1 MAFSFASAASGAS
14 GFGTNTTSGTTVKDG
29 PELQEI
35 QTDELGFAALNG
47 ETKVRLLPT
56 PWPSD
61 ALPPPSSSL
70 LSIASAKG
78 LLAAAGPD
86 ALYLTTTDK
95 VRDAFQSSPEIGTI
109 RLLKPEI
116 KIPQP
121 RLSHVA
127 FSSDESVLVVA
138 SERDGG
144 LAAFQVDRIIKG
156 ELGPAVQLSTN
167 GQGLRAL
174 VPNPVPE
181 HAELFALITVN
192 GDLMLLDLKAGSM
205 MLGSNG
211 PVLKDGAS
219 CLSWSNRG
227 KQLVAGMADGTAVQ
241 MKPDGTVV
249 AQIPKSTSIS
259 SDVHVS
265 GISWLEND
273 TFLIIYTPND
283 TSDGILP
290 SEYYIVNREPK
301 TTNYTFQK
309 LPEVLA
315 PFGLERLP
323 STHFIARLR
332 NFPPH
337 LQDLLIISAST
348 ASDVGLLS
356 KSDKALS
363 QQDPVISAFT
373 FTTIEDDTR
382 RAQLPLSETMQD
394 TSPIGMALD
403 LSSTEKVPNPIP
415 SDAEILETGGP
426 VPSLVILNNEGLLVS
441 WWIIYNDSVRQQ
453 TAFSGFANVEAARGS
468 SGKPTSTAS
477 SGPSPSTGTFGQL
490 NNASPLAKPTA
501 TFGAPATQAG
511 FGALTAK
518 PLGTSSPIAS
528 DKPSWATTGFAGP
541 GGSDTFGAATSK
553 PAFGAATAFGSAS
566 ALGSRQPPFGQSS
579 NIGGGSTFGASSL
592 SSPFASAGGASGG
605 SGFASFSKG
614 GGFGSFASGRTDQGT
629 QSPFAAAAGK
639 STFGEPST
647 SAFGTNKPAAPSFGG
662 AKPVEGQG
670 SFGNAGAFKLQSTF
684 QGDGSAKDDLLKPKE
699 PSGFGFGTSF
709 GDMLSGSKSAL
720 SPTHD
725 KEAEMEEES
734 AASEAESEGKEARGF
749 VAPATFNPPQTLV
762 TPPSTLTQSKATP
775 APPVSSLFGQ
785 PSHQTT
791 TPQPQTTTPG
801 WSFGALPSTTPK
813 ETPAPHMTLFGT
825 KTATTATPAAV
836 QKSEPVNTFAKI
848 EDGPKIKEE
857 PPSDEESIDLANVP
871 EAPLPPDTVSKP
883 RYASGDTSGSSN
895 RSKGSPEEAPLLPDF
910 LPVAKAGHN
919 DEEQPELPSEGEE
932 EDEDFS
938 SDFEGS
944 GEEVTGEVGSED
956 ETTEEQHEQLQTSP
970 ESSFKSGGR
979 STETS
984 PTGGLFT
991 KVSSKVVAQKPARP
1005 LFGEVG
1011 SGPVFAPP
1019 KPQESPR
1026 SPSPVRHLLPTEKL
1040 RVESAR
1046 SVSAPAHP
1054 RSIVDQRKA
1063 EYQKSALAAQAAKT
1077 REEEAAKEKARR
1089 EAVARQKAQ
1098 EEAEQLQPL
1107 QDDEDERLRQELA
1120 RPVSPSANL
1129 DDFITYQP
1137 KPPEETT
1144 KTGIPAQ
1151 IERLYSDINSM
1162 VFTLGINCRSLSA
1175 FMKYQQPEA
1184 TNKSWPS
1191 VLQSETPMDALNDEW
1206 FLTDITRLHEG
1217 QAVLSDLLADSQID
1231 HFGGKVQQCQAL
1243 IGRDLFELRT
1253 KLTSV
1258 RKTIHALSSSES
1270 GIAAPLS
1277 AEQASIQHDL
1287 RRAFTSVQTKLVQVE
1302 ECISVLRAK
1311 LAQSRPTDTIG
1322 RRSSIVGKAVS
1333 QKKPTVEA
1341 VTKTVSKMMS
1351 MAEQKSADIDFLEA
1365 QLKNLDLSLASS
1377 MISNGEAVKSPS
1389 TPVHGSR
1396 SANGTTPGSAGS
1408 IYHTPDSKFGSSTR
1422 SSKSFRASQNGGL
1435 SLISAEDRERCRAQA
1450 HRRKEAATMLKTVLE
1465 EKRKTAG
1472 AKR

>member
-1 MAFSFASAASGAS
+1 MAFSFANAASGSS
-14 GFGTNTTSGTTVKDG
+14 GFGTNNTGGATVKDG

-35 QTDELGFAALNG
+35 QTNELGFAAVNG
-47 ETKVRLLPT
+47 EAKVRLLPT
-56 PWPSD
+56 SWPSD
-61 ALPPPSSSL
+61 ALPPPFSSL

-86 ALYLTTTDK
+86 ALYLTTTGK
-95 VRDAFQSSPEIGTI
+95 VRDAFQSPPESGTI
-109 RLLKPEI
+109 RSFTPEI

-127 FSSDESVLVVA
+127 FSSDESVLVVS

-144 LAAFQVDRIIKG
+144 LAAFQVDSVTKG
-156 ELGPAVQLSTN
+156 ELGPAVQVSTN

-181 HAELFALITVN
+181 HAELFALITAN

-205 MLGSNG
+205 VSGSNG

-249 AQIPKSTSIS
+249 AQIPKSTSIA

-309 LPEVLA
+309 LPEVLP

-323 STHFIARLR
+323 SSHFIARLR

-363 QQDPVISAFT
+363 QQDPVVSAFT

-394 TSPIGMALD
+394 SSPIGMALD

-426 VPSLVILNNEGLLVS
+426 VPGLVILNNEGLLVS
-441 WWIIYNDSVRQQ
+441 WWFIYNDSVRQK
-453 TAFSGFANVEAARGS
+453 TSFSGFANVEAARGS
-468 SGKPTSTAS
+468 SGQPTSTA
-477 SGPSPSTGTFGQL
+477 PSRPTSSTGTFGQP
-490 NNASPLAKPTA
+490 NNVSPLAKPTA
-501 TFGAPATQAG
+501 PTFGAPTLQAG
-511 FGALTAK
+511 FGALSAK

-541 GGSDTFGAATSK
+541 GGSNTFGGATSK

-566 ALGSRQPPFGQSS
+566 ALGSRQPPFGQAS
-579 NIGGGSTFGASSL
+579 NIGGSSTFGASSV
-592 SSPFASAGGASGG
+592 SSPFASAGASGG

-614 GGFGSFASGRTDQGT
+614 GGFGSFASGRPDQGT

-639 STFGEPST
+639 STFGEPSAG
-647 SAFGTNKPAAPSFGG
+647 AFGSTQSAAPSFGG

-670 SFGNAGAFKLQSTF
+670 SFGNAGAFTLQSTF
-684 QGDGSAKDDLLKPKE
+684 QGDGSARDDLPKPKE
-699 PSGFGFGTSF
+699 PGGFGFGTSF

-734 AASEAESEGKEARGF
+734 AASEAESDDKAARGF
-749 VAPATFNPPQTLV
+749 VGQAAFKPPKTLV
-762 TPPSTLTQSKATP
+762 TPPSTLNQSKATP

-785 PSHQTT
+785 PSNETT
-791 TPQPQTTTPG
+791 TPQPQTTTPS

-825 KTATTATPAAV
+825 KTATTDTPAVV

-848 EDGPKIKEE
+848 EDTPRIKEE

-871 EAPLPPDTVSKP
+871 EAPLPPDAVSKP

-895 RSKGSPEEAPLLPDF
+895 RSKDSPEEAPLPPDF
-910 LPVAKAGHN
+910 LPMAKA
-919 DEEQPELPSEGEE
+919 DRDEEEQPELPSEGEE
-932 EDEDFS
+932 EDDDFS

-979 STETS
+979 SPETS

-991 KVSSKVVAQKPARP
+991 KVSSNAVAQKPARP

-1040 RVESAR
+1040 RAESAR

-1063 EYQKSALAAQAAKT
+1063 EYQKSALAAHAAKT

-1089 EAVARQKAQ
+1089 EAIARQKAQ

-1107 QDDEDERLRQELA
+1107 ADDEDERLRQELA

-1137 KPPEETT
+1137 KPAEETT

-1184 TNKSWPS
+1184 ANKSWPS

-1231 HFGGKVQQCQAL
+1231 NFGAKVQQCQAL

-1270 GIAAPLS
+1270 GIGAPLS

-1287 RRAFTSVQTKLVQVE
+1287 RRSFTSVQTKLVQVE

-1311 LAQSRPTDTIG
+1311 LAQSRPTDTVG
-1322 RRSSIVGKAVS
+1322 RRSSVVGRTAS

-1341 VTKTVSKMMS
+1341 VTKTVGKMMS

-1389 TPVHGSR
+1389 TPVRGSR

-1422 SSKSFRASQNGGL
+1422 SSKSYRASQNGGL
-1435 SLISAEDRERCRAQA
+1435 ALISAEDRERCRAQA

-1465 EKRKTAG
+1465 EKRKIAG